1 MSDDLRLATAV
12 KPEFLELLGAISTNF
27 SSLEFTLSRSIWW
40 LLGSATLEEQH
51 RYFNVTAQLSFK
63 QLVWMTA
70 SLYRHRFPN
79 ENVEK
84 IESIVKR
91 CFQLEEDRNYLTH
104 SLWIGQPGV
113 DGVTLLKMTSRSKGV
128 RTTLGAHSR
137 KEFVSVA
144 NGLADLSQEVSE
156 FFMEEMERLLAS
168 EPLDS

>member
-12 KPEFLELLGAISTNF
+12 KQEFLELLGAISTNF

-40 LLGSATLEEQH
+40 LLGSATLEEQR

-70 SLYRHRFPN
+70 SLYRHRFPDQN
-79 ENVEK
+79 EDK
-84 IESIVKR
+84 LESIVKR
-91 CFQLEEDRNYLTH
+91 CFRLANYLIH

-113 DGVTLLKMTSRSKGV
+113 DGVTLLKMTSRSRGI

-137 KEFVSVA
+137 REFVAVA
-144 NGLADLSQEVSE
+144 NGLADLSQEVNT
-156 FFMEEMERLLAS
+156 FFMEEMERLLS
-168 EPLDS
+168 TTPNPPDQ